1 MFVISHYDR
10 EIKGIPL
17 EKKKTSRQTMVL
29 NAVKNESQSLDFL
42 EET

>member
-17 EKKKTSRQTMVL
+17 EKKTSRQTMVL